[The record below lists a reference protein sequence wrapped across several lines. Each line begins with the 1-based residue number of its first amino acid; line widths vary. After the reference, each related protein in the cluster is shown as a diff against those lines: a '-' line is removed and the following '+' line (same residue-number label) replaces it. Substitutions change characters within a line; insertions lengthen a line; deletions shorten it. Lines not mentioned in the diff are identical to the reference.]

1 MEAEWEH
8 VECRVSRDHGTK
20 ERERREKDLR
30 RYHDQGGEE
39 GGSERER
46 RREESKR
53 EKMARMKRALESEG
67 QEKRRRLRDEGQEGE
82 GDQSRDHSTKR
93 ARIKK
98 AHDDGPLAL
107 AGALAPP
114 VRVT

>member
-39 GGSERER
+39 GASERER
-46 RREESKR
+46 RREESK
-53 EKMARMKRALESEG
+53 G
-67 QEKRRRLRDEGQEGE
+67 
-82 GDQSRDHSTKR
+82 
-93 ARIKK
+93 
-98 AHDDGPLAL
+98 
-107 AGALAPP
+107 
-114 VRVT
+114 